1 MEFSID
7 MNSEGVYYWS
17 HSLISDATYEL
28 INSVCNT
35 SQLWRERI
43 RGSLSAACRAVSA
56 QLSSEIPFEI
66 DDYDVTAD
74 VCVSSGQS
82 RSQSQLHKHPLRPK
96 FQFSLQEGSNQP
108 VSTPGTHQTIQATHC
123 SNLG

>member
-7 MNSEGVYYWS
+7 MNSEGDYYWS